1 MADIIGSLNRRTYV
15 RMSHALNFAR
25 YDIGIV
31 AMDIIFA
38 IIAQMQKDAKELDCY
53 HTSVGEI
60 EKVLGRKLN
69 RKSLKNAQQEL
80 LTEPIVFAKEKS
92 DNPYPWCKTFD
103 LNSRLGLLTIELHP
117 ELKKHLLSLNVFVLG
132 SLTEV
137 LRLDSK
143 YSKRIYFILAQF
155 VALGSFEMSVGVLR
169 NILKL
174 PLSMEDS
181 HGNFKKRVL
190 LPSLEKITKFTTIR
204 VNYSEVKIGR
214 RISDIKF
221 VVYKPRKASKGKS
234 GIGAV
239 EDWMQGE
246 NDMIEKIKK
255 SHKSGI
261 GAVEDWLQGKNKK
274 DEAMDAEIIGSL
286 LVW

>member
-1 MADIIGSLNRRTYV
+1 MANVIGSLNRRTYV

-31 AMDIIFA
+31 AMDVIFV

-53 HTSVGEI
+53 YTSVGEL

-92 DNPYPWCKTFD
+92 ANPCPWCKTFD

-117 ELKKHLLSLNVFVLG
+117 ELTKHLLSLQVFVLG

-155 VALGSFEMSVGVLR
+155 VALGSFEINVGVMR

-190 LPSLEKITKFTTIR
+190 VPSVEKITQFTTIR

-221 VVYKPRKASKGKS
+221 EVYKPRKSKKEKS
-234 GIGAV
+234 GVRAV
-239 EDWMQGE
+239 D
-246 NDMIEKIKK
+246 
-255 SHKSGI
+255 
-261 GAVEDWLQGKNKK
+261 DWLKGQSDN
-274 DEAMDAEIIGSL
+274 DEAMDTEVVDSL
-286 LVW
+286 LAWR